1 MQGKL
6 TILDKTQIDDFI
18 NTHLSWKEY
27 NALLQESNHYFT
39 KAEIVSEGAVGELI
53 FQNPD
58 SKEHEKCVFVFFL
71 GKDQLV
77 IADLTQKNRRVPHE
91 TEAMDVSLRVS
102 SSESSGIGSLTI
114 QSDNG
119 DTTDNTIDNTTSC
132 GSTLASDLISTLERE
147 EKELTPV
154 RLFVQILDYTLK
166 NEMKNL
172 QLIETACYRME
183 ELLLDEKKE
192 FDPTKEVAK
201 YRKEI
206 LNRNFRYQQFADMV
220 DTLCENPFDI
230 FTDSEKL
237 SFERFGSKVDRLSQ
251 QTQLLREYLVQIRE
265 MYQQTIDVQHNKTMQ
280 VLTVVTTLFFPLT
293 LIAGW
298 YGMNFV
304 NMPELKNQYSYF
316 IVIGLCLIIVVG
328 EIIFFKK
335 KKLIG

>member
-1 MQGKL
+1 M
-6 TILDKTQIDDFI
+6 
-18 NTHLSWKEY
+18 
-27 NALLQESNHYFT
+27 
-39 KAEIVSEGAVGELI
+39 
-53 FQNPD
+53 
-58 SKEHEKCVFVFFL
+58 
-71 GKDQLV
+71 
-77 IADLTQKNRRVPHE
+77 
-91 TEAMDVSLRVS
+91 
-102 SSESSGIGSLTI
+102 
-114 QSDNG
+114 
-119 DTTDNTIDNTTSC
+119 
-132 GSTLASDLISTLERE
+132 ISTLESE

-192 FDPTKEVAK
+192 LDPTKEVAK

-220 DTLCENPFDI
+220 DTLCANPFDI

-304 NMPELKNQYSYF
+304 NMPELKKQYSYF

>member
-18 NTHLSWKEY
+18 NTHPNWKEY
-27 NALLQESNHYFT
+27 NALLQENNHYFT

-71 GKDQLV
+71 GKEQLV
-77 IADLTQKNRRVPHE
+77 IADLTQK
-91 TEAMDVSLRVS
+91 
-102 SSESSGIGSLTI
+102 I
-114 QSDNG
+114 
-119 DTTDNTIDNTTSC
+119 TDNMTSRN
-132 GSTLASDLISTLERE
+132 STLASNLISTLESE

-192 FDPTKEVAK
+192 LDPTKEVAK

-316 IVIGLCLIIVVG
+316 IVIGLCLIIVAG

>member
-1 MQGKL
+1 
-6 TILDKTQIDDFI
+6 
-18 NTHLSWKEY
+18 
-27 NALLQESNHYFT
+27 
-39 KAEIVSEGAVGELI
+39 
-53 FQNPD
+53 
-58 SKEHEKCVFVFFL
+58 
-71 GKDQLV
+71 
-77 IADLTQKNRRVPHE
+77 
-91 TEAMDVSLRVS
+91 
-102 SSESSGIGSLTI
+102 
-114 QSDNG
+114 
-119 DTTDNTIDNTTSC
+119 
-132 GSTLASDLISTLERE
+132 
-147 EKELTPV
+147 
-154 RLFVQILDYTLK
+154 
-166 NEMKNL
+166 
-172 QLIETACYRME
+172 ME
-183 ELLLDEKKE
+183 EELLDEKKQI
-192 FDPTKEVAK
+192 DPTKEVAK
-201 YRKEI
+201 FRKEI

-304 NMPELKNQYSYF
+304 NMPELKNPYSYF
-316 IVIGLCLIIVVG
+316 IVIGICLIIVAG

>member
-1 MQGKL
+1 MQGEL
-6 TILDKTQIDDFI
+6 TILDKNQIEKFI
-18 NTHLSWKEY
+18 EGHPDWKEY
-27 NALLQESNHYFT
+27 ASLLRENIHYFT

-53 FQNPD
+53 FSNPD
-58 SKEHEKCVFVFFL
+58 TKEHEKRVFVFFI
-71 GKDQLV
+71 GKNQLV
-77 IADLTQKNRRVPHE
+77 IADL
-91 TEAMDVSLRVS
+91 
-102 SSESSGIGSLTI
+102 SENSGAKP
-114 QSDNG
+114 Q
-119 DTTDNTIDNTTSC
+119 TDN
-132 GSTLASDLISTLERE
+132 LAASMIETFERE

-172 QLIETACYRME
+172 QRIETACYRME
-183 ELLLDEKKE
+183 EELLDDKKE
-192 FDPTKEVAK
+192 YDPSKEVAK
-201 YRKEI
+201 FRKEI
-206 LNRNFRYQQFADMV
+206 LNRNFRYQQMADMV
-220 DTLCENPFDI
+220 DTLCENPFDV

-251 QTQLLREYLVQIRE
+251 QSLLLREYLVQLRE
-265 MYQQTIDVQHNKTMQ
+265 MYQQTIDVKHNKTMQ

-304 NMPELKNQYSYF
+304 NMPELKNPYSYF
-316 IVIGLCLIIVVG
+316 IVIGIRLIIVAS

>member
-6 TILDKTQIDDFI
+6 TILDKTRIDDFI
-18 NTHLSWKEY
+18 NGHSNWKEY
-27 NALLQESNHYFT
+27 NALLQENNHYFT

-71 GKDQLV
+71 GKEQFV
-77 IADLTQKNRRVPHE
+77 IADLTQKSRRVSHE
-91 TEAMDVSLRVS
+91 KAAMDVSLRVKS
-102 SSESSGIGSLTI
+102 GESSGIGSQTI
-114 QSDNG
+114 RSENG
-119 DTTDNTIDNTTSC
+119 DTTDNITDNMTSC
-132 GSTLASDLISTLERE
+132 GTTLASDMISTLESE

-192 FDPTKEVAK
+192 LDPTKEVAK

-220 DTLCENPFDI
+220 DTLCANPFDI

-304 NMPELKNQYSYF
+304 NMPELKKQYSYF